1 MKHETSGKFTRKKSA
16 DEAPVDLDAIFE
28 AIHFREF
35 KILLKPE
42 AFSDLERDAR
52 DYWKLAKTVARQVP
66 ALIDESPRSH
76 VPQVREVTF
85 FDTPRFDLYRRSYI
99 LRRRTPYRGDEPSD
113 KFELTLKFRH
123 PDPDLAWRTPIT
135 FAKGLPGIVK
145 FKEELLLVASQLGGM
160 RSVFS
165 HTCQLKNQSM
175 KLGTTLGDFA
185 RIFPSLVESG
195 IGKSARIAPVSKVGI
210 EEVLFDLG
218 IIHFGGGRNAKVDIA
233 VWRERET
240 RRVLIGEFAFETA
253 FKHYGRL
260 HPRPKHRSE
269 RFYRLLQRE
278 TGAWVDL
285 GTTKTALA
293 YALSGKKLT
302 HDE

>member
-1 MKHETSGKFTRKKSA
+1 VRHETSGKFTRPNKEK
-16 DEAPVDLDAIFE
+16 ETVDLDAIFE

-42 AFSDLERDAR
+42 AFSDLERDVR
-52 DYWKLAKTVARQVP
+52 DYWKLAKSVARQVP
-66 ALIDESPRSH
+66 AMIDESPRSH
-76 VPQVREVTF
+76 VPQLREVTF

-99 LRRRTPYRGDEPSD
+99 LRRRTPYKGDAPGPA
-113 KFELTLKFRH
+113 FELTMKFRH
-123 PDPDLAWRTPIT
+123 PDPDLAWRTPISH
-135 FAKGLPGIVK
+135 AKGLPGIVK

-165 HTCQLKNQSM
+165 HTCQLKNQNM
-175 KLGTTLGDFA
+175 KLGTTMRDFT
-185 RIFPSLVESG
+185 RIFPSLAGSG
-195 IGKSARIAPVSKVGI
+195 VAQAARVTPVSKAGI

-218 IIHFGGGRNAKVDIA
+218 ILHFGGGRNAKVNIA
-233 VWRERET
+233 IWRDRET
-240 RRVLIGEFAFETA
+240 QRVLIGEFAFETA

-293 YALSGKKLT
+293 YALSGKKLE

>member
-1 MKHETSGKFTRKKSA
+1 MVHETAGKFTRKKREG
-16 DEAPVDLDAIFE
+16 EAPLDLDAIFE

-52 DYWKLAKTVARQVP
+52 DYWKLAKSVARQVP
-66 ALIDESPRSH
+66 ALIDESPRAG
-76 VPQVREVTF
+76 VPHVREVTF

-99 LRRRTPYRGDEPSD
+99 LRRRTPCKGGEPGDR
-113 KFELTLKFRH
+113 FELTLKFRH
-123 PDPDLAWRTPIT
+123 PDPGLAWRTPIT

-175 KLGTTLGDFA
+175 RLGTTLGDFA
-185 RIFPSLVESG
+185 RIFPSLVASK
-195 IGKSARIAPVSKVGI
+195 IARGARVAPVSKSGI
-210 EEVLFDLG
+210 EEVLFELG

-240 RRVLIGEFAFETA
+240 KRVLIGEFAFETA
-253 FKHYGRL
+253 FKHYGRM

-293 YALSGKKLT
+293 YALSGRKIA

>member
-1 MKHETSGKFTRKKSA
+1 VRHETSGKFTRRKA
-16 DEAPVDLDAIFE
+16 DGKAAVDLDAIFE

-52 DYWKLAKTVARQVP
+52 DYWKLAKSVARQVP
-66 ALIDESPRSH
+66 AMIDENPRSH

-85 FDTPRFDLYRRSYI
+85 FDTPRFDLYRGSYI
-99 LRRRTPYRGDEPSD
+99 LRRRTPFKGDQPGPA
-113 KFELTLKFRH
+113 FELTMKFRH
-123 PDPDLAWRTPIT
+123 PDPDLAWRTPIVH
-135 FAKGLPGIVK
+135 AKGLPGVVK
-145 FKEELLLVASQLGGM
+145 FKEELLLVESQLGGM

-165 HTCQLKNQSM
+165 HTCQLKNQTM
-175 KLGTTLGDFA
+175 KLGTTLGDFE
-185 RIFPSLVESG
+185 RIFPSLGETK
-195 IGKSARIAPVSKVGI
+195 IGKGTRLGPVSKIGI
-210 EEVLFDLG
+210 EEVLFDFG
-218 IIHFGGGRNAKVDIA
+218 IIHFGGGRNAKVNVA

-240 RRVLIGEFAFETA
+240 KRVLIGEFAFETE

-285 GTTKTALA
+285 GQTKTKLA
-293 YALSGKKLT
+293 YALSGKKLA

>member
-1 MKHETSGKFTRKKSA
+1 VRHETSGKFTRPIKAK
-16 DEAPVDLDAIFE
+16 ETVDLDAIFE

-52 DYWKLAKTVARQVP
+52 DYWKLAKSVARQVP
-66 ALIDESPRSH
+66 ALIDESPRGL
-76 VPQVREVTF
+76 VPQRREVVF
-85 FDTPRFDLYRRSYI
+85 LDTPRFDLYRRSYI
-99 LRRRTPYRGDEPSD
+99 LRRRTPYKGDRPGPA
-113 KFELTLKFRH
+113 FELTMKFRH
-123 PDPDLAWRTPIT
+123 PDPDLAWRTPISH
-135 FAKGLPGIVK
+135 AKGLPGIVK
-145 FKEELLLVASQLGGM
+145 FKEELLLVATQLGGM

-165 HTCQLKNQSM
+165 HTCQLKNQTM
-175 KLGTTLGDFA
+175 KLGTTLHDFA
-185 RIFPSLVESG
+185 RIFPSLASSG
-195 IGKSARIAPVSKVGI
+195 VAQTARIAPVAKSGI
-210 EEVLFDLG
+210 EEVLFELG
-218 IIHFGGGRNAKVDIA
+218 IIHFGAGRNAKVDIA
-233 VWRERET
+233 IWRDRET
-240 RRVLIGEFAFETA
+240 QRVLIGEFAFETA
-253 FKHYGRL
+253 FKHYGRM

-293 YALSGKKLT
+293 YSLSGKKLD